1 MLGLPQ
7 NVKEGAV
14 DECILCGF
22 IHSTSKTGGF
32 YSADRVLV
40 RVCPSFSSGNYTSIA
55 RDSSVKIQ
63 VSTRCFK
70 YNHLKSRYLTK

>member
-1 MLGLPQ
+1 MLGLPL
-7 NVKEGAV
+7 NVKDGAV
-14 DECILCGF
+14 DVCNCVVSFIRLPSLEDQNRGF
-22 IHSTSKTGGF
+22 F
-32 YSADRVLV
+32 YTADRVLV
-40 RVCPSFSSGNYTSIA
+40 RVCPSIA